1 MLLSNTHK
9 VADIVNGSLSI
20 EEEIK
25 FKGVSTDTRK
35 TVTGRLFI
43 ALEGE
48 NFDGHLFTQSAEEL
62 GAKAIIAHKKVST
75 SLPTIIVKDTEKA
88 YQKLATWHRQS
99 LSPQIIAITGS
110 NGKTSTKNMLDSILS
125 LLAPPSQQKATLIII

>member
-1 MLLSNTHK
+1 MLLSDTHK

-25 FKGVSTDTRK
+25 FKGVCTDTRK
-35 TVTGRLFI
+35 RVAGRLFI

-75 SLPTIIVKDTEKA
+75 NLPTIIVKNTEKA
-88 YQKLATWHRQS
+88 YQKLATWYRQ
-99 LSPQIIAITGS
+99 ITLTSGYS
-110 NGKTSTKNMLDSILS
+110 NYR
-125 LLAPPSQQKATLIII
+125 

>member
-1 MLLSNTHK
+1 MLLSDTHK

-20 EEEIK
+20 EEKIK
-25 FKGVSTDTRK
+25 FMGVSTDTRK

-75 SLPTIIVKDTEKA
+75 NLPTIFVKDTEKA
-88 YQKLATWHRQS
+88 
-99 LSPQIIAITGS
+99 I
-110 NGKTSTKNMLDSILS
+110 NN
-125 LLAPPSQQKATLIII
+125 

>member
-1 MLLSNTHK
+1 MLLSDTHK

-25 FKGVSTDTRK
+25 FKGVCTDTRQR
-35 TVTGRLFI
+35 VSGRLFI

-62 GAKAIIAHKKVST
+62 GAKAIIAHKKS
-75 SLPTIIVKDTEKA
+75 EHRFA
-88 YQKLATWHRQS
+88 YYFRERH
-99 LSPQIIAITGS
+99 
-110 NGKTSTKNMLDSILS
+110 
-125 LLAPPSQQKATLIII
+125 

>member
-1 MLLSNTHK
+1 MLLSDTHK

-25 FKGVSTDTRK
+25 FKGVCTDTRK

-43 ALEGE
+43 ALEGKK
-48 NFDGHLFTQSAEEL
+48 FDGHLFTQSAEKL

-88 YQKLATWHRQS
+88 YQKLATWYRQS
-99 LSPQIIAITGS
+99 LSPQVIAITGS

-125 LLAPPSQQKATLIII
+125 F